1 MMVIG
6 QSSRSQELSK
16 CWEWNGQLQMK
27 SRPELKTVNKY
38 DSQPKIDCLLKNVD
52 KVVNVTLSESFL
64 V

>member
-38 DSQPKIDCLLKNVD
+38 DSRPKIDCLLKM
-52 KVVNVTLSESFL
+52 LIRWSM
-64 V
+64 